1 MSQTQKVLEL
11 NNRKITL
18 IGTAHVSAESISEV
32 ENVISDVKPDC
43 VAIELDE
50 KRYESITNPDKYREL
65 DIIKVLKR
73 KEGFLLLAN
82 IVMAS
87 FQKRMGKNSG
97 VKPGEEMVAAIN
109 KAKEL
114 NIPTALVDRP
124 IQITFRRAWKKTSAY
139 GKTQL
144 LSALLASG
152 FSKDEISSEEIE
164 NLKQA
169 SEMDSMM
176 KELSELMPAVKQV
189 LIDERDQYLASHI
202 WKAEGNNI
210 VAVLGAGHLPGVEAH
225 LKKIAENQASTDTSE
240 IASIP
245 ESGIFSKI
253 MMWLIPALIVAVIA
267 FGFYIGGKDAGSK
280 MALNWILWN
289 GILAGLGALIA
300 GGNPLTILVSFVGAP
315 VTSLCP
321 FIGVGIVAG
330 IVQAA
335 ICKPQVKDLETLS
348 DDAGS
353 IKGFYK
359 NKILRVLLVFLLSSV
374 GSSIGTFAAGAG
386 IVINLSEI
394 ISKILHRQP

>member
-32 ENVISDVKPDC
+32 ENVISDIKPDC

-87 FQKRMGKNSG
+87 FQKRMGKNAG

-210 VAVLGAGHLPGVEAH
+210 VAILGAGHLPGVEAH

>member
-164 NLKQA
+164 NLKQS

-176 KELSELMPAVKQV
+176 KELSEVMPAVKQV

-245 ESGIFSKI
+245 ESSIFSKI
-253 MMWLIPALIVAVIA
+253 MMWLIPVLIVAVIA

>member
-1 MSQTQKVLEL
+1 MSQTQKILEL

-87 FQKRMGKNSG
+87 FQKRMGKNAG

-164 NLKQA
+164 NLKQS

-210 VAVLGAGHLPGVEAH
+210 VAILGAGHLPGVEAH

-245 ESGIFSKI
+245 ESSIFSKI

-300 GGNPLTILVSFVGAP
+300 GGNPLTILVSFAGAP

>member
-87 FQKRMGKNSG
+87 FQKRMGKNAG

-210 VAVLGAGHLPGVEAH
+210 VAILGAGHLPGVEAH

>member
-1 MSQTQKVLEL
+1 MSQTQKILEL

-50 KRYESITNPDKYREL
+50 KRYESIINPDKYREL

-87 FQKRMGKNSG
+87 FQKRMGKNAG

-164 NLKQA
+164 NLKQS

-176 KELSELMPAVKQV
+176 KELSEVMPAVKQV

>member
-87 FQKRMGKNSG
+87 FQKRMGKNAG

-164 NLKQA
+164 NLKQS

-245 ESGIFSKI
+245 ESSIFSKI

-300 GGNPLTILVSFVGAP
+300 GGNPLTILVAFVGAP

>member
-11 NNRKITL
+11 TNRKITL

-87 FQKRMGKNSG
+87 FQKRMGKNAG

-164 NLKQA
+164 NLKQS

-245 ESGIFSKI
+245 ESSIFSKI

>member
-32 ENVISDVKPDC
+32 ENVISDIKPDC

-87 FQKRMGKNSG
+87 FQKRMGKNAG

-164 NLKQA
+164 NLKQS

-245 ESGIFSKI
+245 ESSIFSKI

>member
-87 FQKRMGKNSG
+87 FQKRMGKNAG

-210 VAVLGAGHLPGVEAH
+210 VAILGAGHLPGVEAH

-300 GGNPLTILVSFVGAP
+300 GGNPLTILVSFAGAP
-315 VTSLCP
+315 ITSLCP

>member
-87 FQKRMGKNSG
+87 FQKRMGKNAG

-164 NLKQA
+164 NLKQS

-176 KELSELMPAVKQV
+176 KELSEVMPAVKQV

-315 VTSLCP
+315 ITSLCP

>member
-32 ENVISDVKPDC
+32 ENVISDIKPDC

-87 FQKRMGKNSG
+87 FQKRMGKNAG

-245 ESGIFSKI
+245 ESGVFSKI

>member
-1 MSQTQKVLEL
+1 MSQTQKILEL

-87 FQKRMGKNSG
+87 FQKRMGKNAG

-176 KELSELMPAVKQV
+176 KELSEVMPAVKQV

-253 MMWLIPALIVAVIA
+253 MMWLIPALIVAIIA

-359 NKILRVLLVFLLSSV
+359 NKILRVLLVFLLSSI

>member
-32 ENVISDVKPDC
+32 ENVISDIKPDC

-87 FQKRMGKNSG
+87 FQKRMGKNTG

-164 NLKQA
+164 NLKQS

-176 KELSELMPAVKQV
+176 KELSEVMPAVKQV

-245 ESGIFSKI
+245 ESSIFSKI

-315 VTSLCP
+315 ITSLCP

>member
-32 ENVISDVKPDC
+32 ENVISDIKPDC

-87 FQKRMGKNSG
+87 FQKRMGKNAG

-164 NLKQA
+164 NLKQS

-245 ESGIFSKI
+245 ESSIFSKI
-253 MMWLIPALIVAVIA
+253 MMWLIPVLIVAVIA

>member
-32 ENVISDVKPDC
+32 ENVISDIKPDC

-87 FQKRMGKNSG
+87 FQKRMGKNAG

-176 KELSELMPAVKQV
+176 KELSEVMPAVKQV

-210 VAVLGAGHLPGVEAH
+210 VAILGAGHLPGVEAH

>member
-32 ENVISDVKPDC
+32 ENVISDIKPDC

-87 FQKRMGKNSG
+87 FQKRMGKNAG

-176 KELSELMPAVKQV
+176 KELSEFMPAVKQV

-289 GILAGLGALIA
+289 GILAGFGALIA

>member
-87 FQKRMGKNSG
+87 FQKRMGKNAG

-300 GGNPLTILVSFVGAP
+300 GGNPLTILVSFAGAP

>member
-18 IGTAHVSAESISEV
+18 IGTAHVSAQSISEV

-253 MMWLIPALIVAVIA
+253 MMWLIPALIVAIIA

-300 GGNPLTILVSFVGAP
+300 GGNPLTILVSFAGAP

>member
-87 FQKRMGKNSG
+87 FQKRMGKNAG

-245 ESGIFSKI
+245 ESGVFSKI

>member
-87 FQKRMGKNSG
+87 FQKRMGKNAG

-164 NLKQA
+164 NLKQS

-300 GGNPLTILVSFVGAP
+300 GGNPLTILVSFAGAP

>member
-87 FQKRMGKNSG
+87 FQKRMGKNAG

-245 ESGIFSKI
+245 ESSIFSNI

>member
-32 ENVISDVKPDC
+32 ENVISDIKPDC

-87 FQKRMGKNSG
+87 FQKRMGKNAG

-210 VAVLGAGHLPGVEAH
+210 VAILGAGHLPGVEAH

-300 GGNPLTILVSFVGAP
+300 GGNPLTILVSFAGAP

>member
-1 MSQTQKVLEL
+1 MSQTQKILEL

-32 ENVISDVKPDC
+32 ENVISDIKPDC

-87 FQKRMGKNSG
+87 FQKRMGKNAG

-164 NLKQA
+164 NLKQS

-176 KELSELMPAVKQV
+176 KELSEVMPAVKQV

-245 ESGIFSKI
+245 ESSIFSKI

>member
-32 ENVISDVKPDC
+32 ENVISDIKPDC

-65 DIIKVLKR
+65 DLIKVLKR

-87 FQKRMGKNSG
+87 FQKRMGKNAG

-176 KELSELMPAVKQV
+176 KELSEVMPAVKQV
-189 LIDERDQYLASHI
+189 LIDERDQYVASHI

>member
-164 NLKQA
+164 NLKQS

-245 ESGIFSKI
+245 ESSIFSKI

-315 VTSLCP
+315 ITSLCP

>member
-87 FQKRMGKNSG
+87 FQKRMGKNAG

-164 NLKQA
+164 NLKQS

-176 KELSELMPAVKQV
+176 KELSEVMPAVKQV

-225 LKKIAENQASTDTSE
+225 LKKIAENQASTDTYE

-245 ESGIFSKI
+245 ESGVFSKI

>member
-1 MSQTQKVLEL
+1 MSQTQKILEL

-87 FQKRMGKNSG
+87 FQKRMGKNTG

-164 NLKQA
+164 NLKQS

>member
-18 IGTAHVSAESISEV
+18 IGTAHISAESISEV

-87 FQKRMGKNSG
+87 FQKRMGKNAG

-169 SEMDSMM
+169 SEMDAMM
-176 KELSELMPAVKQV
+176 KELSELMPTVKQV

>member
-1 MSQTQKVLEL
+1 MSQTQKILEL

-87 FQKRMGKNSG
+87 FQKRMGKNAG

-210 VAVLGAGHLPGVEAH
+210 VAILGAGHLPGVEAH

-300 GGNPLTILVSFVGAP
+300 GGNPLTILVSFAGAP

>member
-164 NLKQA
+164 NLKQS

-176 KELSELMPAVKQV
+176 KELSEVMPAVKQV

-245 ESGIFSKI
+245 ESSIFSKI

>member
-32 ENVISDVKPDC
+32 ENVISDIKPDC

-87 FQKRMGKNSG
+87 FQKRMGKNAG

-169 SEMDSMM
+169 SEMDAMM
-176 KELSELMPAVKQV
+176 KELSELMPTVKQV

>member
-1 MSQTQKVLEL
+1 MSQTQKILEL

-32 ENVISDVKPDC
+32 ENVISDIKPDC

-87 FQKRMGKNSG
+87 FQKRMGKNAG

-164 NLKQA
+164 NLKQS

-176 KELSELMPAVKQV
+176 KELSEVMPAVKQV

-245 ESGIFSKI
+245 ESSIFSKI

-348 DDAGS
+348 DDAGR

>member
-87 FQKRMGKNSG
+87 FQKRMGKNAG

-164 NLKQA
+164 NLKQS

-202 WKAEGNNI
+202 WNAEGNNI

-245 ESGIFSKI
+245 ESSIFSKI

-321 FIGVGIVAG
+321 FIGVGIVAV

>member
-87 FQKRMGKNSG
+87 FQKRMGKNAG

-176 KELSELMPAVKQV
+176 KELSEVMPAVKQV

-202 WKAEGNNI
+202 WKVEGNNI

-245 ESGIFSKI
+245 ESSIFSKI

>member
-87 FQKRMGKNSG
+87 FQKRMGKNAG

-144 LSALLASG
+144 LSALLAGG

-164 NLKQA
+164 NLKQS

-176 KELSELMPAVKQV
+176 KELSEVMPAVKQV

>member
-87 FQKRMGKNSG
+87 FQKRMGKNAG

-225 LKKIAENQASTDTSE
+225 LKKIAKNQASTDTSE

-315 VTSLCP
+315 ITSLCP

>member
-32 ENVISDVKPDC
+32 ENVISDIKPDC

-87 FQKRMGKNSG
+87 FQKRMGKNAG

-210 VAVLGAGHLPGVEAH
+210 VAILGAGHLPGVEAH

-300 GGNPLTILVSFVGAP
+300 GGNPLTSLVSFAGAP
-315 VTSLCP
+315 ITSLCP